1 MFGQSGA
8 GKPKHVK
15 LDGYAELLGG
25 GVEAWTF
32 LDDALNAISE
42 KHDCTDEEA
51 RRLLEKMAMGAQSG
65 TELYGRVL
73 AGADAVPVDTAAA

>member
-25 GVEAWTF
+25 DVKAWTF
-32 LDDALNAISE
+32 LDDTLNAISE
-42 KHDCTDEEA
+42 KHGCTSEMA
-51 RRLLEKMAMGAQSG
+51 RQIA
-65 TELYGRVL
+65 
-73 AGADAVPVDTAAA
+73 